1 MTNQGLT
8 LLTKTLSAGPAHV
21 IKSALEAEGIP
32 AFVLDDHPA
41 GLGVGLGIT
50 NARVMVLKDD
60 LEAARNVLIQVQNE
74 LDD

>member
-41 GLGVGLGIT
+41 GLGVGLGII

-74 LDD
+74 LDY